1 MISCSDGTRPTAPFL
16 CASSTQDLSQVFNQ
30 VWNLHKDNDKDKDKD
45 KHKGPFQ
52 PGWNLHKDNDKDN
65 DKDTGPIAGLQPG
78 WNLHKDNDKDIG
90 PIAGLQPG
98 WNVVSISIMVKI
110 VYDDHHEN
118 YYSVFNLVYSRFEI
132 DIEGATPK
140 VKVSIF
146 SNPRSL

>member
-30 VWNLHKDNDKDKDKD
+30 VWNLHKDNDKYKDKDKD
-45 KHKGPFQ
+45 K
-52 PGWNLHKDNDKDN
+52 
-65 DKDTGPIAGLQPG
+65 
-78 WNLHKDNDKDIG
+78 G

>member
-1 MISCSDGTRPTAPFL
+1 MISCSDGTGPTAPFL

-30 VWNLHKDNDKDKDKD
+30 VWNLHKDNDKYKDKDKD
-45 KHKGPFQ
+45 K
-52 PGWNLHKDNDKDN
+52 
-65 DKDTGPIAGLQPG
+65 
-78 WNLHKDNDKDIG
+78 G

-140 VKVSIF
+140 VKVF

>member
-1 MISCSDGTRPTAPFL
+1 MINTKTRTK
-16 CASSTQDLSQVFNQ
+16 TKDLSQVFNQ
-30 VWNLHKDNDKDKDKD
+30 V
-45 KHKGPFQ
+45 
-52 PGWNLHKDNDKDN
+52 
-65 DKDTGPIAGLQPG
+65 
-78 WNLHKDNDKDIG
+78 
-90 PIAGLQPG
+90 

>member
-1 MISCSDGTRPTAPFL
+1 MFSCSDGTRPTAPFL

-30 VWNLHKDNDKDKDKD
+30 V
-45 KHKGPFQ
+45 
-52 PGWNLHKDNDKDN
+52 
-65 DKDTGPIAGLQPG
+65 
-78 WNLHKDNDKDIG
+78 
-90 PIAGLQPG
+90 

-140 VKVSIF
+140 VKVF

>member
-1 MISCSDGTRPTAPFL
+1 MCQQHT
-16 CASSTQDLSQVFNQ
+16 
-30 VWNLHKDNDKDKDKD
+30 
-45 KHKGPFQ
+45 
-52 PGWNLHKDNDKDN
+52 
-65 DKDTGPIAGLQPG
+65 
-78 WNLHKDNDKDIG
+78 G

-140 VKVSIF
+140 VKVF

>member
-1 MISCSDGTRPTAPFL
+1 MISCSDGTGPTAPFL

-30 VWNLHKDNDKDKDKD
+30 VW
-45 KHKGPFQ
+45 
-52 PGWNLHKDNDKDN
+52 
-65 DKDTGPIAGLQPG
+65 I
-78 WNLHKDNDKDIG
+78 
-90 PIAGLQPG
+90 
-98 WNVVSISIMVKI
+98 VVSISIMVKI

>member
-30 VWNLHKDNDKDKDKD
+30 V
-45 KHKGPFQ
+45 
-52 PGWNLHKDNDKDN
+52 
-65 DKDTGPIAGLQPG
+65 
-78 WNLHKDNDKDIG
+78 
-90 PIAGLQPG
+90 

-140 VKVSIF
+140 VKVF

>member
-30 VWNLHKDNDKDKDKD
+30 V
-45 KHKGPFQ
+45 
-52 PGWNLHKDNDKDN
+52 
-65 DKDTGPIAGLQPG
+65 
-78 WNLHKDNDKDIG
+78 
-90 PIAGLQPG
+90 

-146 SNPRSL
+146 QIQDLYRESYKLNISFSGPE

>member
-1 MISCSDGTRPTAPFL
+1 MEPGRRRHSCVPAAHRTYRR
-16 CASSTQDLSQVFNQ
+16 SSTRCGICTKTMINTKTRTKTKDLSQVFNQ
-30 VWNLHKDNDKDKDKD
+30 V
-45 KHKGPFQ
+45 
-52 PGWNLHKDNDKDN
+52 
-65 DKDTGPIAGLQPG
+65 
-78 WNLHKDNDKDIG
+78 
-90 PIAGLQPG
+90 

-140 VKVSIF
+140 VKVF

>member
-30 VWNLHKDNDKDKDKD
+30 V
-45 KHKGPFQ
+45 
-52 PGWNLHKDNDKDN
+52 
-65 DKDTGPIAGLQPG
+65 
-78 WNLHKDNDKDIG
+78 
-90 PIAGLQPG
+90 